1 VLTTEEKQD
10 PLLEQEN
17 ERGGDGEEQQMYRI
31 LMRGDYLRGGG
42 HTVSMYSPLGAAFRA
57 AGRDILAINAVL
69 FFAVTA
75 FPLELDTER
84 AIWMVKRPWL

>member
-1 VLTTEEKQD
+1 MGFLCVVIVY
-10 PLLEQEN
+10 
-17 ERGGDGEEQQMYRI
+17 GGK
-31 LMRGDYLRGGG
+31 